1 VSHNIPAGEPAFNG
15 RSLFWAKPAEHELEM
30 TDSKIKRVDELA
42 EALALLQKQGKKIVH
57 CHGVFDLLHIG
68 HIKHLEAARKLGD
81 FLVVT
86 LTPDRFVNKG
96 PHRPAFPERL
106 RAEALASL
114 VCVDFVAINEW
125 PTAVETIE
133 RLRPNFYVKG
143 VVREAGKRDHTN
155 AIDLE
160 AEAVKSVGGE
170 LVLTD
175 EETFSASTLI
185 NRFMDV
191 FGPETKVFLEQFRA
205 RHSPEEIVGYLQAIR
220 KLKVLIVGE
229 TIVDEYQFCSVMG
242 KSGKEP
248 VLAALH
254 NRTEQY
260 AGGVLAI
267 ANHVSNFCDR
277 VGLLSSLGEINSC
290 EEFIRS
296 RLNKNIAAHFVRV
309 PGAPTIIKRRFLEE
323 YLAAKLFEV
332 YVMRN
337 DSMPAGTEVEF
348 CQELDRHLAEYDV
361 VIVADYG
368 HELISERAVDLL
380 CRRAKFLAVNTQAN
394 AGNKGFNTISKYPR
408 ADYVSIGEPEVRLDT
423 RQATADLSALT
434 EGLARKARTKHF
446 VVTRGNKGCLVH
458 SQATGMCTVP
468 AFAIRVVDRV
478 GAGDAVLGLTAPCA
492 ALGVPPE
499 VLGFIANVVGAEA
512 CTIMGHRS
520 FIEPTSLYRHITS
533 LMK

>member
-1 VSHNIPAGEPAFNG
+1 
-15 RSLFWAKPAEHELEM
+15 M
-30 TDSKIKRVDELA
+30 RVDELA
-42 EALALLQKQGKKIVH
+42 KALASFRAEGKKIVH

-68 HIKHLEAARKLGD
+68 HIKHLEAARKYGD
-81 FLVVT
+81 ALVVT

-125 PTAVETIE
+125 PTAVETIQ
-133 RLRPNFYVKG
+133 RLRPDFYVKG
-143 VVREAGKRDHTN
+143 VVREGGKRDHTN
-155 AIDLE
+155 AIDQE
-160 AEAVKSVGGE
+160 ENAVKAAGGQ

-191 FGPETKVFLEQFRA
+191 FTPETKTFLEEFRA
-205 RHSPEEIVGYLQAIR
+205 RHAPEEIVGYLQAIR
-220 KLKVLIVGE
+220 KLKVLIIGE

-267 ANHVSNFCDR
+267 ANHVSNFCDQ
-277 VGLLSSLGEINSC
+277 VGLVSALGEVNSC
-290 EEFIRS
+290 EEFIQS
-296 RLNKNIAAHFVRV
+296 RLNGNIQSGFIRI

-323 YLAAKLFEV
+323 YLSAKLFEV

-337 DSMPAGTEVEF
+337 DLLPAGVEEKLLG
-348 CQELDRHLAEYDV
+348 ELERLLPQYDV

-368 HELISERAVDLL
+368 HGLMTERALQLV
-380 CRRAKFLAVNTQAN
+380 CERSRFLAVNTQVN
-394 AGNKGFNTISKYPR
+394 AGNRGFNMISKYPR
-408 ADYVSIGEPEVRLDT
+408 ADFVSLGEPEVRLDAHSS
-423 RQATADLSALT
+423 RADLRGLA
-434 EGLARKARTKHF
+434 EALARKIATKLLL
-446 VVTRGNKGCLVH
+446 VTRGSTGCLIH
-458 SQATGMCTVP
+458 DRAQGFFQVP
-468 AFAIRVVDRV
+468 AFSIRVVDRV

-492 ALGVPPE
+492 ALGVPPQA
-499 VLGFIANVVGAEA
+499 LGFIANVVGAEA

-520 FIEPTSLYRHITS
+520 SIEPSSLFRHITS